1 MAERGLGTGKINY
14 SIHDTIA
21 VVIQVGQKMSY
32 LHDFHYAMFV
42 VGKSP
47 VRTMGQTAATRLDA
61 FRIPSFRLV
70 DQQLTVI
77 PRIVAIIIFAS
88 RAIDQLRA

>member
-47 VRTMGQTAATRLDA
+47 VRTMVKLPQRGWTLSE
-61 FRIPSFRLV
+61 FLLFVWWISN
-70 DQQLTVI
+70 
-77 PRIVAIIIFAS
+77 
-88 RAIDQLRA
+88 